1 MPKKQIGKKI
11 DEQGNLTDLG
21 YTVTQ
26 EEINNWNNKVDK
38 DSYQEIT
45 GQKVFS
51 KPIRTGNANSENDFR
66 IGTEIDQS
74 GVITCKNDMDGAN
87 FRTIVKIPTIKD
99 TIIDINL
106 PQKSGTIATTDDIP
120 TNNNQLTNGAE
131 YINKDVNNLT
141 NYTLATNTASSI
153 EMSIDNSTYLVS
165 LKLKNAE
172 GTQLGETQT
181 IDLPLESVVVNGAYD
196 STTKEVI
203 LTLDNGNEIR
213 FSVAD
218 LVSGLATT
226 TDLANYVPTSR
237 TVNGKALSSN
247 ISLGNKD
254 VGALPDYT
262 LTITHQSAGNP
273 RMVKFASVNY
283 SSKATCFKMAA
294 MTCHDNG
301 VSYQF
306 LTDMLISVTTAGK
319 VTANIYKFA
328 QSSIG
333 SVDGVARY
341 TGDVFYVND
350 TTNKIV
356 DFYILCGQ
364 WSASQF
370 TPVTKVGSTTIANV
384 TQYSGSATYY
394 SSGTKEWASGCGTT
408 YARSNE
414 IPTKTSELE
423 NDSNF
428 ATTSDLNTYPKTT
441 DLYADGID
449 LYNYSSYLDIAN
461 ALKSNP
467 AVIGYGRIGNQD
479 SDGNF
484 KTLLPAQPDEFG
496 NYTEVYVQLVRYTA
510 AGYILK
516 FTALAQYIN
525 KPIYE
530 MTVHDDGTYTVIS
543 GWVRKDTPTQQEK
556 EFLTNEYEKSK
567 NLAIDTLNNYVLT
580 DKFGGQ
586 LVYER
591 QDGDSTTLCITLSTT
606 NFVDTSVGSGAIFRC
621 KLIDGTTNY
630 ILASNFSN
638 DGINSV
644 IRENIKEL
652 YLENHADATGT
663 INWLQIENGS
673 TYTGYQP
680 YNGSIVHEKDINGV
694 KIWENASPNANF
706 INQTI
711 TISDSTNYKYL
722 TIIYRQFWA
731 NQGCAVAKFRLHK
744 GTEYGLSV
752 VNNGPS
758 NKNNYFRGFNE
769 TSSTQINFLTC
780 FDKDGAVD
788 DRRLIPLEMY
798 LSNY

>member
-51 KPIRTGNANSENDFR
+51 KPIRTGNANSENDF
-66 IGTEIDQS
+66 IMGIEIDPS
-74 GVITCKNDMDGAN
+74 GMITCKNDMDGAN
-87 FRTIVKIPTIKD
+87 FRTTVKIPTIKD

-153 EMSIDNSTYLVS
+153 EMSIDNSTYVVS

-428 ATTSDLNTYPKTT
+428 ATISDLNNYLPLAGGTITPNKTGNFNEGIYIEDASNGWSTFGLGSKDKTDLIGLTHNKAQGKTT
-441 DLYADGID
+441 ISRKVSDVQF
-449 LYNYSSYLDIAN
+449 DINVPAKN
-461 ALKSNP
+461 GTMALLN
-467 AVIGYGRIGNQD
+467 D
-479 SDGNF
+479 C
-484 KTLLPAQPDEFG
+484 
-496 NYTEVYVQLVRYTA
+496 
-510 AGYILK
+510 
-516 FTALAQYIN
+516 
-525 KPIYE
+525 
-530 MTVHDDGTYTVIS
+530 
-543 GWVRKDTPTQQEK
+543 PTQQEK

-606 NFVDTSVGSGAIFRC
+606 NFVDTSGGSGAIFRC

-652 YLENHADATGT
+652 YLENHAGATGT

-680 YNGSIVHEKDINGV
+680 YNGSIVHEKDIEDCAKKTDILNKLDKTAGIQTMWSGTQSEYDAITT
-694 KIWENASPNANF
+694 KDATTLYF
-706 INQTI
+706 I
-711 TISDSTNYKYL
+711 K
-722 TIIYRQFWA
+722 
-731 NQGCAVAKFRLHK
+731 
-744 GTEYGLSV
+744 E
-752 VNNGPS
+752 
-758 NKNNYFRGFNE
+758 E
-769 TSSTQINFLTC
+769 
-780 FDKDGAVD
+780 
-788 DRRLIPLEMY
+788 
-798 LSNY
+798 

>member
-428 ATTSDLNTYPKTT
+428 ATTSDLNNYLPLSGGTVSGNITFPFGKGLYTADGKN
-441 DLYADGID
+441 LLICYADKNLYVGEKD
-449 LYNYSSYLDIAN
+449 KKFYVNGVEDRPLYNCP
-461 ALKSNP
+461 K
-467 AVIGYGRIGNQD
+467 G
-479 SDGNF
+479 
-484 KTLLPAQPDEFG
+484 
-496 NYTEVYVQLVRYTA
+496 
-510 AGYILK
+510 
-516 FTALAQYIN
+516 
-525 KPIYE
+525 IYE
-530 MTVHDDGTYTVIS
+530 LALLSDC
-543 GWVRKDTPTQQEK
+543 PTQQEK
-556 EFLTNEYEKSK
+556 EFLTSEYEKSL
-567 NLAIDTLNNYVLT
+567 NLLNALAKVQTINGATLIIDNNGKCTWSGTSTGAFGFSYTNNINLKPNTTYTFKVFNQTGTLPFAIYFYDYDKSVSYGSLDLGTTTNGSSTFTTPDDIGTNIKFDSYIQANLTLN
-580 DKFGGQ
+580 
-586 LVYER
+586 
-591 QDGDSTTLCITLSTT
+591 
-606 NFVDTSVGSGAIFRC
+606 GSFQVMC
-621 KLIDGTTNY
+621 
-630 ILASNFSN
+630 
-638 DGINSV
+638 V
-644 IRENIKEL
+644 E
-652 YLENHADATGT
+652 
-663 INWLQIENGS
+663 GS
-673 TYTGYQP
+673 TAPVTYQP
-680 YNGSIVHEKDINGV
+680 YNGAIVHEKDIEDYAKKTDILNKLDKTAGIQTMWSGTQSEYDAITT
-694 KIWENASPNANF
+694 KDATTLYF
-706 INQTI
+706 I
-711 TISDSTNYKYL
+711 K
-722 TIIYRQFWA
+722 
-731 NQGCAVAKFRLHK
+731 
-744 GTEYGLSV
+744 E
-752 VNNGPS
+752 
-758 NKNNYFRGFNE
+758 E
-769 TSSTQINFLTC
+769 
-780 FDKDGAVD
+780 
-788 DRRLIPLEMY
+788 
-798 LSNY
+798 

>member
-99 TIIDINL
+99 TRIDINL

-153 EMSIDNSTYLVS
+153 EMSIDNSTYVVS

-428 ATTSDLNTYPKTT
+428 ATTSDLNNYLPLSGGTVSGNITFPFGKGLYTADGKN
-441 DLYADGID
+441 LLICYADKNLYVGEKD
-449 LYNYSSYLDIAN
+449 KKFYVNGVEDRPLYNCP
-461 ALKSNP
+461 K
-467 AVIGYGRIGNQD
+467 G
-479 SDGNF
+479 
-484 KTLLPAQPDEFG
+484 
-496 NYTEVYVQLVRYTA
+496 
-510 AGYILK
+510 
-516 FTALAQYIN
+516 
-525 KPIYE
+525 IYE
-530 MTVHDDGTYTVIS
+530 LALLSDC
-543 GWVRKDTPTQQEK
+543 PTQQEK
-556 EFLTNEYEKSK
+556 EFLTSEYNKVVNLLDIPDKS
-567 NLAIDTLNNYVLT
+567 
-580 DKFGGQ
+580 
-586 LVYER
+586 
-591 QDGDSTTLCITLSTT
+591 STITNGIEYSISKGVITI
-606 NFVDTSVGSGAIFRC
+606 N
-621 KLIDGTTNY
+621 GTTNIDFGLNIPINTIPSGTYSYNDFRSTSKDILTGITDSNYHY
-630 ILASNFSN
+630 IIYGQNEN
-638 DGINSV
+638 DGRQTITTSSNGAFFRLWFNSNTSFINFKISPML
-644 IRENIKEL
+644 I
-652 YLENHADATGT
+652 TGT
-663 INWLQIENGS
+663 IIPS
-673 TYTGYQP
+673 THYE
-680 YNGSIVHEKDINGV
+680 YNGSIVHEKDLPQIIWEGSLKIGSYINLDFTKYKKLYVYSRRNMMQIMSTINLLSTDTGFSGVCFMADEGEANKYLIIHCYIINGDR
-694 KIWENASPNANF
+694 N
-706 INQTI
+706 T
-711 TISDSTNYKYL
+711 L
-722 TIIYRQFWA
+722 TFS
-731 NQGCAVAKFRLHK
+731 K
-744 GTEYGLSV
+744 GGY
-752 VNNGPS
+752 
-758 NKNNYFRGFNE
+758 
-769 TSSTQINFLTC
+769 C
-780 FDKDGAVD
+780 
-788 DRRLIPLEMY
+788 Y
-798 LSNY
+798 LSTSETADFVSELSTSVNEAYKIEGVLKDE

>member
-1 MPKKQIGKKI
+1 MPKKQICKKI

-51 KPIRTGNANSENDFR
+51 KPIRTGNANSENDF
-66 IGTEIDQS
+66 IMGIEIDPS
-74 GVITCKNDMDGAN
+74 GMITCKNDMDGAN

-99 TIIDINL
+99 TRIDINL

-153 EMSIDNSTYLVS
+153 EMSIDNSTYVVS

-428 ATTSDLNTYPKTT
+428 ATISDLNNYLPLSGGTVSGNITFPFGKGLYTADGKN
-441 DLYADGID
+441 LLICYADKNLYVGEKDKKIYVNGVED
-449 LYNYSSYLDIAN
+449 RPLYNCP
-461 ALKSNP
+461 K
-467 AVIGYGRIGNQD
+467 G
-479 SDGNF
+479 
-484 KTLLPAQPDEFG
+484 
-496 NYTEVYVQLVRYTA
+496 
-510 AGYILK
+510 
-516 FTALAQYIN
+516 
-525 KPIYE
+525 IYE
-530 MTVHDDGTYTVIS
+530 LALLSDC
-543 GWVRKDTPTQQEK
+543 PTQQEK
-556 EFLTNEYEKSK
+556 EFLTEQYAEQVNLYEVPNLSSQSNNGLTWNVTNHLFNISGTSTGETNIDFGDVPLSILKSGEQYK
-567 NLAIDTLNNYVLT
+567 LY
-580 DKFGGQ
+580 
-586 LVYER
+586 
-591 QDGDSTTLCITLSTT
+591 ST
-606 NFVDTSVGSGAIFRC
+606 VP
-621 KLIDGTTNY
+621 Y
-630 ILASNFSN
+630 
-638 DGINSV
+638 
-644 IRENIKEL
+644 
-652 YLENHADATGT
+652 
-663 INWLQIENGS
+663 NGS
-673 TYTGYQP
+673 TFNISIAIKYVDGSSAWIIPNEITTIKTDVKIETAKLSLYCPSGGISYNYSNVGIMLLKSTDDASQYQP
-680 YNGSIVHEKDINGV
+680 YNGAIVHEKDIEDCAKKTDILNKLDKTAGIQTMWSGTQSEYDAITT
-694 KIWENASPNANF
+694 KDATTLYF
-706 INQTI
+706 I
-711 TISDSTNYKYL
+711 K
-722 TIIYRQFWA
+722 
-731 NQGCAVAKFRLHK
+731 
-744 GTEYGLSV
+744 E
-752 VNNGPS
+752 
-758 NKNNYFRGFNE
+758 E
-769 TSSTQINFLTC
+769 
-780 FDKDGAVD
+780 
-788 DRRLIPLEMY
+788 
-798 LSNY
+798 

>member
-1 MPKKQIGKKI
+1 MPKKQICKKI

-51 KPIRTGNANSENDFR
+51 KPIRTGNANSENDF
-66 IGTEIDQS
+66 IMGIEIDPS
-74 GVITCKNDMDGAN
+74 GMITCKNDMDGAN

-99 TIIDINL
+99 TRIDINL

-153 EMSIDNSTYLVS
+153 EMSIDNSTYVVS

-428 ATTSDLNTYPKTT
+428 ATISDLNNYLPLSGGTVSGNITFPFGKGLYTADGKN
-441 DLYADGID
+441 LLICYADKNLYVGEKDKKIYVNGVED
-449 LYNYSSYLDIAN
+449 RPLYNCP
-461 ALKSNP
+461 K
-467 AVIGYGRIGNQD
+467 G
-479 SDGNF
+479 
-484 KTLLPAQPDEFG
+484 
-496 NYTEVYVQLVRYTA
+496 
-510 AGYILK
+510 
-516 FTALAQYIN
+516 
-525 KPIYE
+525 IYE
-530 MTVHDDGTYTVIS
+530 LALLSDC
-543 GWVRKDTPTQQEK
+543 PTQQEK
-556 EFLTNEYEKSK
+556 EFLTEQYAEQVNLYEVPNLSSQSNNGLTWNVTNHLFNISGTSTEETNIDFGDVPLSILKSGEQYK
-567 NLAIDTLNNYVLT
+567 LY
-580 DKFGGQ
+580 
-586 LVYER
+586 
-591 QDGDSTTLCITLSTT
+591 ST
-606 NFVDTSVGSGAIFRC
+606 VP
-621 KLIDGTTNY
+621 Y
-630 ILASNFSN
+630 
-638 DGINSV
+638 
-644 IRENIKEL
+644 
-652 YLENHADATGT
+652 
-663 INWLQIENGS
+663 NGS
-673 TYTGYQP
+673 TFNISIAIKYVDGSSAWIIPNEITTIKTDVKIETAKLSLYCPSGGISYNYSNVGIMLLKSTDDASQYQP
-680 YNGSIVHEKDINGV
+680 YNGAIVHEKDIEDCAKKTDILNKLDKTAGIQTMWSGTQSEYDAITT
-694 KIWENASPNANF
+694 KDATTLYF
-706 INQTI
+706 I
-711 TISDSTNYKYL
+711 K
-722 TIIYRQFWA
+722 
-731 NQGCAVAKFRLHK
+731 
-744 GTEYGLSV
+744 E
-752 VNNGPS
+752 
-758 NKNNYFRGFNE
+758 E
-769 TSSTQINFLTC
+769 
-780 FDKDGAVD
+780 
-788 DRRLIPLEMY
+788 
-798 LSNY
+798 

>member
-1 MPKKQIGKKI
+1 MPKKQICKKI

-87 FRTIVKIPTIKD
+87 FRTTVKIPTIKD

-428 ATTSDLNTYPKTT
+428 ATISDLNNYLPLAGGTITPNKTGNFNEGIYIEDASNGWSTFGLGSKDKT
-441 DLYADGID
+441 DLIGLTHNKAQGKATISRKVSDVQF
-449 LYNYSSYLDIAN
+449 DINVPAKN
-461 ALKSNP
+461 GTMALT
-467 AVIGYGRIGNQD
+467 
-479 SDGNF
+479 SDC
-484 KTLLPAQPDEFG
+484 
-496 NYTEVYVQLVRYTA
+496 
-510 AGYILK
+510 
-516 FTALAQYIN
+516 
-525 KPIYE
+525 
-530 MTVHDDGTYTVIS
+530 
-543 GWVRKDTPTQQEK
+543 PTQQEK
-556 EFLTNEYEKSK
+556 EFLTSEYNKVVNLLDIPDKS
-567 NLAIDTLNNYVLT
+567 
-580 DKFGGQ
+580 
-586 LVYER
+586 
-591 QDGDSTTLCITLSTT
+591 STITNGIEYSISKGVITI
-606 NFVDTSVGSGAIFRC
+606 N
-621 KLIDGTTNY
+621 GTTNIDFGLNIPINTIPSGTYSYNDFRSTSKDILTGITDSNYYY
-630 ILASNFSN
+630 IIYGQNEN
-638 DGINSV
+638 DGRQTITTSSNGAFFRLWFNSNTSFINFKISPML
-644 IRENIKEL
+644 I
-652 YLENHADATGT
+652 TGT
-663 INWLQIENGS
+663 IIPS
-673 TYTGYQP
+673 THYE
-680 YNGSIVHEKDINGV
+680 YNGSIVHEKDIEDCAKKTDILNKLDKTAGIQTMWSGTQSEYDAITT
-694 KIWENASPNANF
+694 KDATTLYF
-706 INQTI
+706 I
-711 TISDSTNYKYL
+711 K
-722 TIIYRQFWA
+722 
-731 NQGCAVAKFRLHK
+731 
-744 GTEYGLSV
+744 E
-752 VNNGPS
+752 
-758 NKNNYFRGFNE
+758 E
-769 TSSTQINFLTC
+769 
-780 FDKDGAVD
+780 
-788 DRRLIPLEMY
+788 
-798 LSNY
+798 